1 MIPVRLLTARS
12 VFRLGSRRLL
22 SAQAAPAA
30 DKLQRIVDDISQLT
44 LLEVAA
50 LNQLLKKT
58 LNIPDAPVVS
68 YGAAPA
74 AAPKEEEEE
83 KPVAKVQ
90 SAFTLKLVKFDD
102 SKKVAIIKEVK
113 NLLEG
118 LNLVQAKKFVES
130 VPTVVKADVTKE
142 EAERLRDALQAVG
155 GTCEIV

>member
-1 MIPVRLLTARS
+1 MKRPLDHFVF
-12 VFRLGSRRLL
+12 FRLGSRRLL

-74 AAPKEEEEE
+74 AAPKEVSAQDYFV
-83 KPVAKVQ
+83 KPCR
-90 SAFTLKLVKFDD
+90 FFD
-102 SKKVAIIKEVK
+102 
-113 NLLEG
+113 L
-118 LNLVQAKKFVES
+118 
-130 VPTVVKADVTKE
+130 T
-142 EAERLRDALQAVG
+142 
-155 GTCEIV
+155 